1 MQRMRLYYWRDFILS
16 ERKEKVIHVLK
27 LIGENFVRLLF
38 FVLFVS
44 IFQMIFGVE
53 NTLAVVAAS
62 VAITMYPVMDTGLK
76 PLAMCGVIIGL
87 FLGSGI
93 AAELSVLSPW
103 LALPVHFLF
112 VVAVMV
118 LCGAPL
124 EIKTFICFLL
134 SFVFCQSTPVPL
146 EEFPKRMLC
155 LLTGSVLTAACTLVW
170 WKHKGYGANGISIRQ
185 QIHLSAKNKGLILRM
200 AAGISVAMFTASM
213 LGLKKP
219 LWLSIVVMSLTQ
231 LQFNETLTRIKHRAF
246 GTVVGVLVFVVV
258 FQLLV
263 PKEYSMLF
271 ILLMSYVS
279 FFTPEYKYKQIV
291 NAVCAL
297 NASLVLLD
305 TTTAIENRV
314 LCLLG
319 GIAIV
324 LLMHLLE
331 KLVER
336 VIENLPY
343 FRAVVRSMMPGR
355 EQESNGE

>member
-1 MQRMRLYYWRDFILS
+1 MRPLFWRDHILR
-16 ERKEKVIHVLK
+16 ERKEKIIRALK
-27 LIGENFVRLLF
+27 LIGENLVRFLFSIAFVTL
-38 FVLFVS
+38 
-44 IFQMIFGVE
+44 FQMLFGVE
-53 NTLAVVAAS
+53 NTLAGVAAS
-62 VAITMYPVMDTGLK
+62 VAVTMYPAMDTGLK
-76 PLAMCGVIIGL
+76 PLPMCGVIIGL

-93 AAELSVLSPW
+93 AAELSVISPW

-118 LCGAPL
+118 LCGTPL
-124 EIKTFICFLL
+124 ELKTFICFLL
-134 SFVFCQSTPVPL
+134 SFVFCQAAPVPL
-146 EEFPKRMLC
+146 EAFPMRMLC
-155 LLTGSVLTAACTLVW
+155 LLAGSVLTAVCTLVW
-170 WKHKGYGANGISIRQ
+170 WKHKGYGSNGISLRR

-200 AAGISVAMFTASM
+200 AAGITVAMFAASM

-219 LWLSIVVMSLTQ
+219 LWISIVVMSLTQ
-231 LQFNETLTRIKHRAF
+231 LQLNETLTRIKHRAF

-271 ILLMSYVS
+271 ILLMSYLS

-336 VIENLPY
+336 IKEHFPY
-343 FRAVVRSMMPGR
+343 FRAVVRSMMAK
-355 EQESNGE
+355 ESNGE